1 MDRWDTLALLG
12 VVLLGTGLA
21 LLAPWL
27 GITAAGLVLL
37 AVGLGGAIAA
47 ERTPAPAAD
56 DTDGGPR

>member
-1 MDRWDTLALLG
+1 MDRWDVVSLVG
-12 VVLLGTGLA
+12 VVLLGAGLS

-27 GITAAGLVLL
+27 GITVTGAVLL

-56 DTDGGPR
+56 TDGSA